1 MAGIEG
7 EKPAKSGI
15 YWSCLVSFDAVDLPR
30 AFYRPFQ
37 CIGPFLLT
45 LSLASQR
52 ISMFSSRYLFIN
64 LYHVPNM
71 IEHSVSLVSN
81 VFSANIVFACRKF
94 QCWNLS
100 RGAGESDRS

>member
-37 CIGPFLLT
+37 CIRPLPFNSVPCFPT
-45 LSLASQR
+45 H
-52 ISMFSSRYLFIN
+52 FDVFIK
-64 LYHVPNM
+64 
-71 IEHSVSLVSN
+71 I
-81 VFSANIVFACRKF
+81 FI
-94 QCWNLS
+94 Q
-100 RGAGESDRS
+100 